1 MQLPELLM
9 VVSLV
14 IIGIGFRRALRHQAA
29 RGPVSKTALLVWLVL
44 FVGTLLVWNWAS
56 HRGRGQ
62 PVTLSVPAGSYA
74 SSLAARARQEIGGQL
89 TTLYKRF

>member
-29 RGPVSKTALLVWLVL
+29 RGPVSKTALLVWVVL
-44 FVGTLLVWNWAS
+44 FVATLLAWNWAS
-56 HRGRGQ
+56 HRGQ
-62 PVTLSVPAGSYA
+62 SEPVTLNVPTMSAP
-74 SSLAARARQEIGGQL
+74 SSL
-89 TTLYKRF
+89 